1 MNICLDEH
9 LNARTWAFGMFGVFV
24 MFVMFGVFRISAVFN
39 A

>member
-24 MFVMFGVFRISAVFN
+24 MFGVFRTLAVFN